1 MDNKLS
7 VSLES
12 PQSGWMS
19 LRLGAGGQSF
29 VAVMSHAPYDSVREL
44 IEGLTALV
52 AGGGEGFTVRWNAE
66 PEEFDFAF
74 EPAGAEVELRV
85 ARYVGRGRAAD
96 PPSVVFSHRG
106 PRAAVCLPFWREFKR
121 LRDRRETDVYEQNW
135 RRAFP
140 ERELQEFTRALKAHR
155 KE

>member
-1 MDNKLS
+1 
-7 VSLES
+7 
-12 PQSGWMS
+12 MS
-19 LRLGAGGQSF
+19 LRLRAGAAEF

-52 AGGGEGFTVRWNAE
+52 AGGAGFNVKWNAE
-66 PEEFDFAF
+66 PEEYDFEF

-85 ARYVGRGRAAD
+85 ARYARRRRAEDA
-96 PPSVVFSHRG
+96 PAVVFTHRG
-106 PRAAVCLPFWREFKR
+106 PHAEICLPFWREFKR